1 MEIYRE
7 HTSWITCL
15 KVLNEENLLA
25 SGSKD
30 TTIRIWSLTKNV
42 CLKTFLEHTSV
53 VYDFELTSKS
63 HHLIS
68 CSGDSIIRVWDLSKF
83 ECVKVL
89 NGHSQSVKCLKL
101 LRDDKRNEN
110 LKRKL
115 KVAQNAVV
123 NNEEERECLLSAS
136 SDNTVKMWNL
146 NTGECL
152 INIQTN
158 WEVSMLE
165 LCPI

>member
-1 MEIYRE
+1 M
-7 HTSWITCL
+7 
-15 KVLNEENLLA
+15 LA

-30 TTIRIWSLTKNV
+30 TTIKIWSLTKNV

-53 VYDFELTSKS
+53 LYDFELTSMS
-63 HHLIS
+63 RHLIS
-68 CSGDSIIRVWDLSKF
+68 SSGDSVIRVWDLSKF

-89 NGHSQSVKCLKL
+89 NGHSQGVKCLKL

-115 KVAQNAVV
+115 KVAQNAAQV
-123 NNEEERECLLSAS
+123 NKEDERECLLSAS

-152 INIQTN
+152 ISIQTN

>member
-1 MEIYRE
+1 LEIYRE

-30 TTIRIWSLTKNV
+30 TTIKIWSLTSNV
-42 CLKTFLEHTSV
+42 CLKTFREHSSV
-53 VYDFELTSKS
+53 LYDFELTSKS

-89 NGHSQSVKCLKL
+89 NGHSQGVKCLKL
-101 LRDDKRNEN
+101 LRDDKRNED

-115 KVAQNAVV
+115 KVAQNAQV
-123 NNEEERECLLSAS
+123 NKEEERECLLSAS

-146 NTGECL
+146 NTGQCL
-152 INIQTN
+152 NNIQTN

>member
-1 MEIYRE
+1 LEICRE

-30 TTIRIWSLTKNV
+30 TTIKIWSLTSNV
-42 CLKTFLEHTSV
+42 CLKTFREHSSV
-53 VYDFELTSKS
+53 LYDFELTSKS

-89 NGHSQSVKCLKL
+89 NGHSQGVKCLKL
-101 LRDDKRNEN
+101 LRDDKRNED

-115 KVAQNAVV
+115 KEAQNAQV
-123 NNEEERECLLSAS
+123 NKEEERECLLSAS

-146 NTGECL
+146 NTGQCL
-152 INIQTN
+152 NNIQTN
-158 WEVSMLE
+158 WEVSILE